1 MAARSQR
8 PRLAV
13 ISPFLD
19 KSHGT
24 ERRVVEWVSHLADN
38 FETHIYS
45 QHVEDVDF
53 SKVVWHRI
61 PKLPGPHLVNFVW
74 WLAANHLWRSWDR
87 HVRGLR
93 HDLIFS
99 PGINCLDADA
109 VSVHIVFAEYVRRV
123 GTEMNLLQSPIR
135 NWPALLHRRLYYRL
149 LVSLEHRVY
158 TNPRTVLIL
167 IARKT
172 AAGLERFY
180 GRVDR
185 FPVLYLGLDHF
196 VFNPVRRQALR
207 DKARRKLGLS
217 AIDFALV
224 LVGNDW
230 RNKGV
235 PVLLNALAQARDLPV
250 RLMIVSR
257 EDAAPGRTLIREC
270 GLEDRVKFVPPRNDI
285 EFYYAAADAYVGPS
299 LEDTFA
305 QPPAEAM
312 ACGLPVIVSS
322 ANGTSEIVTD
332 GVNGLILSDPT
343 DSATLAA
350 MIRRL
355 YEDRVFRDE
364 LASRAADTTLAYTW
378 ESNGRELIKIFEEI
392 LRRKAGSS
400 SQTVVETS

>member
-24 ERRVVEWVSHLADN
+24 ERRVVEWVSHLTNN

-45 QHVEDVDF
+45 QHVEDVDL

-61 PKLPGPHLVNFVW
+61 PKVPGPHLINFVW

-99 PGINCLDADA
+99 PGVNCLDADA
-109 VSVHIVFAEYVRRV
+109 VSVHIVFAEYVLRI
-123 GTEMNLLQSPIR
+123 GAELNLLQSSVR

-149 LVSLEHRVY
+149 LVLLEHRVY
-158 TNPRTVLIL
+158 TNPKTVLIL

-185 FPVLYLGLDHF
+185 FPVLYLGLDHTI
-196 VFNPVRRQALR
+196 FNPVRRQTLR
-207 DKARRKLGLS
+207 DRARRELGLS
-217 AIDFALV
+217 ATEFALV

-235 PVLLNALAQARDLPV
+235 PVLLEALAQARDLPV

-257 EDAAPGRTLIREC
+257 EDSAACCTLIRER

-350 MIRRL
+350 MVRRL
-355 YEDRVFRDE
+355 YEDRVFRDQI
-364 LASRAADTTLAYTW
+364 ASSAANSTLAYTW
-378 ESNGRELIKIFEEI
+378 ESNGRELVKIFEEI
-392 LRRKAGSS
+392 LRRKEGSS
-400 SQTVVETS
+400 PQTVVETS

>member
-123 GTEMNLLQSPIR
+123 GTEMNLLQSSIR

-185 FPVLYLGLDHF
+185 FPVLYLGLDHAI
-196 VFNPVRRQALR
+196 FNPVRRQALR
-207 DKARRKLGLS
+207 DKARRELGLS
-217 AIDFALV
+217 ATRVRPRSRWQRLEEQ
-224 LVGNDW
+224 GCSC
-230 RNKGV
+230 
-235 PVLLNALAQARDLPV
+235 PARC
-250 RLMIVSR
+250 
-257 EDAAPGRTLIREC
+257 A
-270 GLEDRVKFVPPRNDI
+270 
-285 EFYYAAADAYVGPS
+285 
-299 LEDTFA
+299 
-305 QPPAEAM
+305 
-312 ACGLPVIVSS
+312 
-322 ANGTSEIVTD
+322 GTSKRPPGSLDDREQGGFGSLPHPHPRTRVGGSGEIR
-332 GVNGLILSDPT
+332 
-343 DSATLAA
+343 SAA
-350 MIRRL
+350 
-355 YEDRVFRDE
+355 E
-364 LASRAADTTLAYTW
+364 
-378 ESNGRELIKIFEEI
+378 
-392 LRRKAGSS
+392 
-400 SQTVVETS
+400 